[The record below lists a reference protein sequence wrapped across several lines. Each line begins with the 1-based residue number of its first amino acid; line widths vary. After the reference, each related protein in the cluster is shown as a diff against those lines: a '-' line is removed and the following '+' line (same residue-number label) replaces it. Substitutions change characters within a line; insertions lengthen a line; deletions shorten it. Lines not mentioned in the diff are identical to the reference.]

1 MAPKKK
7 KREPPDSFMSG
18 ILMPSVHCLSLPP
31 NCSAR
36 SGVHLPCAVLN
47 CSSLGRCST
56 LLRSQSL
63 IRTLRVSTSKP
74 FLAFVVD
81 LIAHVGSVGVT
92 LGSSNV
98 GLNVIPEWQLPPV
111 SPQFRRLVFRFAL
124 QNVGDVLPSVSWPG
138 CRWAIRQF
146 WSSDLN
152 FLGTELLLCCIFF
165 SSGIEYWGRLLF
177 MCTACFRD
185 HVSIPPSGHF
195 VRVSPYLPM
204 IS

>member
-124 QNVGDVLPSVSWPG
+124 QVSFLP
-138 CRWAIRQF
+138 
-146 WSSDLN
+146 L
-152 FLGTELLLCCIFF
+152 F
-165 SSGIEYWGRLLF
+165 SSPFRVNSGCGSYLTVIRLKPTLIQIGF
-177 MCTACFRD
+177 WFNSDNVLLYFCWMLIKLGYYQDKSCRILD
-185 HVSIPPSGHF
+185 QF
-195 VRVSPYLPM
+195 VMYNLSL
-204 IS
+204 